1 MIQVD
6 LFPGEAV
13 LARTWIANTCLPP
26 RVRHVRLQPA
36 KVSPSY
42 LQIRSMARRPN
53 EWGVVLDIGCW
64 PWWRGIADGT
74 SSIKARLVILHAE
87 LIHISFLHTTMPF
100 DDAFISSNISFHQSW
115 RYVSVPLISLKLQ
128 RVGTPGFRTAQANAG
143 CICLWSCECCWNQ
156 AGRAIHSNLGE
167 QSETLKVI
175 FWYFLHFVFQHSIFK
190 AMIPWPIFFKPRLFN
205 RRGWGDFQK
214 KRNWGSK
221 VHLPS
226 LCCKGVQPRSSE
238 LGISDLWEN
247 HLTYHPGI
255 YIPWG
260 M

>member
-36 KVSPSY
+36 RASPSY
-42 LQIRSMARRPN
+42 LQIRSMARCPN
-53 EWGVVLDIGCW
+53 EWGCTWHWLLTLVKRHCRW
-64 PWWRGIADGT
+64 YFKHK
-74 SSIKARLVILHAE
+74 SKAGDTTGWIDTY
-87 LIHISFLHTTMPF
+87 ISFLHTTIPS

-115 RYVSVPLISLKLQ
+115 RYVSVPLISLNLQ
-128 RVGTPGFRTAQANAG
+128 RVGTTGFRTAQANAG

-190 AMIPWPIFFKPRLFN
+190 AMILWPIFFKPRQFN
-205 RRGWGDFQK
+205 RRGWEIPK
-214 KRNWGSK
+214 KNWGSK

-238 LGISDLWEN
+238 LGISDLLQASYLPSWD
-247 HLTYHPGI
+247 
-255 YIPWG
+255 IPKG